1 MQTDATLL
9 GPTCCVRLHGTTTM
23 FALVGTCCVQFETGQ
38 TFRPIQTDT
47 TLLANN
53 TQECCD
59 LLRSVCM
66 GFNMGC
72 LVIFVVVRSVPRSR
86 NQLYFSQRIA
96 ATVNTSSNFSR
107 NFTAV
112 LTIGRMRTLLVSVR
126 SEELRPSLTRS
137 KTLQIAAI
145 AL

>member
-72 LVIFVVVRSVPRSR
+72 LVIFFVVRS
-86 NQLYFSQRIA
+86 
-96 ATVNTSSNFSR
+96 VNTSSNFSR

-112 LTIGRMRTLLVSVR
+112 LTIGRMRALLVSVR